1 MHAIS
6 PLILVVDDEPALL
19 RLLEVWLRQEGFAV
33 VTAASGAEA
42 LEAYR
47 RHAAALAVVLLDVRM
62 PGMDGRRTLA
72 ALRQIDPTVR
82 CYLTGGDPGV
92 LEGALAQGAA
102 GSFPKPFRLDD
113 LARELRQ
120 AAGSQAAARGQEA
133 GGDRSRPTACPTA
146 DGCGSRRPRRG
157 APCAARRAG

>member
-1 MHAIS
+1 MGLSGVGTLSYQKKLPKKCARSNAAIPFPRVCAHPFAPPASLARLVMHAIS

-62 PGMDGRRTLA
+62 PGMD
-72 ALRQIDPTVR
+72 
-82 CYLTGGDPGV
+82 
-92 LEGALAQGAA
+92 
-102 GSFPKPFRLDD
+102 
-113 LARELRQ
+113 
-120 AAGSQAAARGQEA
+120 
-133 GGDRSRPTACPTA
+133 
-146 DGCGSRRPRRG
+146 
-157 APCAARRAG
+157 